1 LIQAIL
7 HQVKLTCGVSE
18 VLKNVNGVVV
28 EMTEQESSDWVASLP
43 VANPIP
49 QRVTALQGLLAIDEA
64 GLSSAYQEWATSES
78 RTFAERAFIDKATHW
93 NRTDPVLI
101 SGAEALGLTS
111 EQIDSLF
118 ISAAGK

>member
-1 LIQAIL
+1 MI
-7 HQVKLTCGVSE
+7 KL
-18 VLKNVNGVVV
+18 VNGVPV
-28 EMTEQESSDWVASLP
+28 EMTAEEETAWVASLP
-43 VANPIP
+43 VVNPIP

-64 GLSSAYQEWATSES
+64 GLSADYQAWATSTS
-78 RTFAERAFIDKATHW
+78 RTFAERAFIDKALHW

-101 SGAEALGLTS
+101 SGAADMGLTS